1 MLKIILNKNNSFF
14 IILLF
19 FLNFLYFSMIE
30 VKAQNNRQE
39 TYKQLNLFGDVFQRV
54 QEQYVEEITDKELIE
69 SAISGMLQSLDPHSS
84 YLSPE
89 SYKDMQVKT
98 KGAFGG
104 LGIEITMEDG
114 FVKVVSPID
123 DTPAANAGM
132 KSGDLIIGI
141 DGESIKGLTINEAVS
156 KLRGPI
162 KSKVTITV
170 VREDKDPFE
179 IEIIRDIIK
188 IRSVKHEIINN
199 IGYVRLTTF
208 SDTTTSGMEKSVKEI
223 KKELGDKFQGLILD
237 LRNNPGGLLNQS
249 ISVTDSFLN
258 QGEIVSTQGRKSDDT
273 SRIFAKK
280 GDIIDGKPLI
290 VLINSGSAS
299 ASEIVAGKGDII
311 DGKPLIVLINSG
323 SASASEIVAG
333 ALKDHARA
341 IIVGTRSFG
350 KGSVQ
355 SIIPLAGN
363 GAMRLTTAR
372 YYTPSGVSIQAK
384 GIEPDIKVEAG
395 ITELKKEKIENRR
408 EENLRGALDKKDNKT
423 KAKENEKPKIS
434 PVEKL
439 LQDNQISRGVDL
451 IKGIHL
457 FSNNSKNT
465 STVNY
470 NQLDKFNKNNTA
482 RNQ

>member
-1 MLKIILNKNNSFF
+1 MLKLMFNKNKRFF

-19 FLNFLYFSMIE
+19 FFNFLFFSTNL
-30 VKAQNNRQE
+30 VKGDNNRQE

-54 QEQYVEEITDKELIE
+54 QEQYVDGVSDKELIE

-98 KGAFGG
+98 KGTFGG

-162 KSKVTITV
+162 NSKITITV
-170 VREDKDPFE
+170 VRDKEDPFE
-179 IEIIRDIIK
+179 IEIVRDVIK
-188 IRSVKHEIINN
+188 IRSVKHEVINE

-208 SDTTTSGMEKSVKEI
+208 SDTTTSGMEKSINEI
-223 KKELGDKFQGLILD
+223 RKELGNKFQGLILD

-249 ISVTDSFLN
+249 ISVADSFLD
-258 QGEIVSTQGRKSDDT
+258 QGEIVSTQGRKEDDT

-280 GDIIDGKPLI
+280 GDL
-290 VLINSGSAS
+290 
-299 ASEIVAGKGDII
+299 I

-333 ALKDHARA
+333 ALKDHSRA

-355 SIIPLAGN
+355 SIIPLPGN

-372 YYTPSGVSIQAK
+372 YYTPSGISIQAK

-395 ITELKKEKIENRR
+395 MTETKKEANQNRR
-408 EENLRGALDKKDNKT
+408 EENLRGALDKKELESNEQKNK
-423 KAKENEKPKIS
+423 KSDAS

-439 LQDNQISRGVDL
+439 LQDNQISRAVDL

-457 FSNNSKNT
+457 FSNKSKNT
-465 STVNY
+465 STALKDNS
-470 NQLDKFNKNNTA
+470 NKLRKNNSA
-482 RNQ
+482 RN

>member
-1 MLKIILNKNNSFF
+1 MLKLMFNKNKRFF

-19 FLNFLYFSMIE
+19 FFNFLFFSTNL
-30 VKAQNNRQE
+30 VKGDNNRQE

-54 QEQYVEEITDKELIE
+54 QEQYVDGVSDKELIE

-98 KGAFGG
+98 KGTFGG

-141 DGESIKGLTINEAVS
+141 DGESVKGLTINEAVS
-156 KLRGPI
+156 KLRGPVN
-162 KSKVTITV
+162 SKVTITV
-170 VREDKDPFE
+170 VRDKEDPFE
-179 IEIIRDIIK
+179 IEIVRDVIK
-188 IRSVKHEIINN
+188 IRSVKHEVINE

-208 SDTTTSGMEKSVKEI
+208 SDTTTSGMEKSINEI
-223 KKELGDKFQGLILD
+223 RKELGDKFQGLILD

-249 ISVTDSFLN
+249 ISVADSFLD
-258 QGEIVSTQGRKSDDT
+258 QGEIVSTQGRKEDDT

-280 GDIIDGKPLI
+280 GDL
-290 VLINSGSAS
+290 
-299 ASEIVAGKGDII
+299 I

-333 ALKDHARA
+333 ALKDHSRA

-355 SIIPLAGN
+355 SIIPLPGN

-372 YYTPSGVSIQAK
+372 YYTPSGISIQAK

-395 ITELKKEKIENRR
+395 MTETKKEANQNRR
-408 EENLRGALDKKDNKT
+408 EENLRGALDKKELESNEQKNK
-423 KAKENEKPKIS
+423 KSDAS

-439 LQDNQISRGVDL
+439 LQDNQISRAVDL

-457 FSNNSKNT
+457 FSNKSKNT
-465 STVNY
+465 STALKDNS
-470 NQLDKFNKNNTA
+470 NKLRKNNSA
-482 RNQ
+482 RN

>member
-1 MLKIILNKNNSFF
+1 MLKLMFNKNKRFF

-19 FLNFLYFSMIE
+19 FFNFLFFSTNL
-30 VKAQNNRQE
+30 VKGDNNRQE

-54 QEQYVEEITDKELIE
+54 QEQYVDGVSDKELIE

-98 KGAFGG
+98 KGTFGG

-156 KLRGPI
+156 KLRGPVN
-162 KSKVTITV
+162 SKVTITV
-170 VREDKDPFE
+170 VRDKEDPFE
-179 IEIIRDIIK
+179 IEIVRDVIK
-188 IRSVKHEIINN
+188 IRSVKHEVINE

-208 SDTTTSGMEKSVKEI
+208 SDTTTSGMEKSINEI
-223 KKELGDKFQGLILD
+223 RKELGNKFQGLILD

-249 ISVTDSFLN
+249 ISVADSFLD
-258 QGEIVSTQGRKSDDT
+258 QGEIVSTQGRKEDDT

-280 GDIIDGKPLI
+280 GDL
-290 VLINSGSAS
+290 
-299 ASEIVAGKGDII
+299 I

-333 ALKDHARA
+333 ALKDHSRA

-355 SIIPLAGN
+355 SIIPLPGN

-372 YYTPSGVSIQAK
+372 YYTPSGISIQAK

-395 ITELKKEKIENRR
+395 MTETKKEANQNRR
-408 EENLRGALDKKDNKT
+408 EENLRGALDKKELESNEQKNK
-423 KAKENEKPKIS
+423 KSDAS

-439 LQDNQISRGVDL
+439 LQDNQISRAVDL

-457 FSNNSKNT
+457 FSNKSKNT
-465 STVNY
+465 STALKDNS
-470 NQLDKFNKNNTA
+470 NKLRKNNSA
-482 RNQ
+482 RN

>member
-1 MLKIILNKNNSFF
+1 MLKIKLNKNHSFF
-14 IILLF
+14 IALLF
-19 FLNFLYFSMIE
+19 FSILFVSLDNVS
-30 VKAQNNRQE
+30 AQNNRQE

-98 KGAFGG
+98 KGTFGG
-104 LGIEITMEDG
+104 LGIEITMEGG

-132 KSGDLIIGI
+132 QPGDLIIGI
-141 DGESIKGLTINEAVS
+141 NGESIKGLTINEAVS
-156 KLRGPI
+156 RLRGPV
-162 KSKVTITV
+162 KSKITITV
-170 VREDKDPFE
+170 VRGEKDPFDV
-179 IEIIRDIIK
+179 EIIRDVIK

-208 SDTTTSGMEKSVKEI
+208 SDTTTSGMENSINEI

-249 ISVTDSFLN
+249 ISVTDAFLN
-258 QGEIVSTQGRKSDDT
+258 QGEIVSTQGRKPDDT
-273 SRIFAKK
+273 SRVFAKK
-280 GDIIDGKPLI
+280 GDII
-290 VLINSGSAS
+290 N
-299 ASEIVAGKGDII
+299 
-311 DGKPLIVLINSG
+311 GKPLIVLINSG

-355 SIIPLAGN
+355 SIIPLPGN

-395 ITELKKEKIENRR
+395 ITDLKKEGLERGR
-408 EENLRGALDKKDNKT
+408 EENLRGALDKKNSTTKTEDNKKSEIT
-423 KAKENEKPKIS
+423 PS
-434 PVEKL
+434 EKL
-439 LQDNQISRGVDL
+439 LQDNQISRAVDL
-451 IKGIHL
+451 IRGIHL
-457 FSNNSKNT
+457 FSNKVKKT
-465 STVNY
+465 STAFINQSVNI
-470 NQLDKFNKNNTA
+470 NENDTV

>member
-1 MLKIILNKNNSFF
+1 MLKFIFNKNKRFF

-19 FLNFLYFSMIE
+19 FFNFLFFSTNL
-30 VKAQNNRQE
+30 VKGDNNRQE

-54 QEQYVEEITDKELIE
+54 QEQYVDGVSDKELIE

-98 KGAFGG
+98 KGTFGG

-156 KLRGPI
+156 KLRGPVN
-162 KSKVTITV
+162 SKVTITV
-170 VREDKDPFE
+170 VRDKEDPFE
-179 IEIIRDIIK
+179 IEIVRDVIK
-188 IRSVKHEIINN
+188 IRSVKHEVINE

-208 SDTTTSGMEKSVKEI
+208 SDTTTSGMEKSINEI
-223 KKELGDKFQGLILD
+223 RKELGDKFQGLILD

-249 ISVTDSFLN
+249 ISVADSFLD
-258 QGEIVSTQGRKSDDT
+258 QGEIVSTQGRKEDDT

-280 GDIIDGKPLI
+280 GDL
-290 VLINSGSAS
+290 
-299 ASEIVAGKGDII
+299 I

-333 ALKDHARA
+333 ALKDHSRA

-355 SIIPLAGN
+355 SIIPLPGN

-372 YYTPSGVSIQAK
+372 YYTPSGISIQAK

-395 ITELKKEKIENRR
+395 MTETKKEANQNRR
-408 EENLRGALDKKDNKT
+408 EENLRGALDKKELESNEQKNK
-423 KAKENEKPKIS
+423 KSDAS

-439 LQDNQISRGVDL
+439 LQDNQISRAVDL

-457 FSNNSKNT
+457 FSNKSKNT
-465 STVNY
+465 STALKDNS
-470 NQLDKFNKNNTA
+470 NKLRKNNSA
-482 RNQ
+482 RN

>member
-1 MLKIILNKNNSFF
+1 MLKIKLNKNHSFF
-14 IILLF
+14 IALLF
-19 FLNFLYFSMIE
+19 FSILFVSLDNVS
-30 VKAQNNRQE
+30 AQNNRQE

-98 KGAFGG
+98 KGTFGG
-104 LGIEITMEDG
+104 LGIEITMEGG

-132 KSGDLIIGI
+132 QPGDLIIGI
-141 DGESIKGLTINEAVS
+141 NGESIKGLTINEAVS
-156 KLRGPI
+156 RLRGPV
-162 KSKVTITV
+162 KSKITITV
-170 VREDKDPFE
+170 VRGEKDPFDV
-179 IEIIRDIIK
+179 EIIRDVIK

-199 IGYVRLTTF
+199 VGYVRLTTF
-208 SDTTTSGMEKSVKEI
+208 SNTTTSGMEKSINEI

-249 ISVTDSFLN
+249 ISVTDAFLN
-258 QGEIVSTQGRKSDDT
+258 QGEIVSTQGRKADDT
-273 SRIFAKK
+273 SRVFAKK
-280 GDIIDGKPLI
+280 GDII
-290 VLINSGSAS
+290 N
-299 ASEIVAGKGDII
+299 
-311 DGKPLIVLINSG
+311 GKPLIVLINSG

-355 SIIPLAGN
+355 SIIPLPGN

-395 ITELKKEKIENRR
+395 ITDLKKEELERGR
-408 EENLRGALDKKDNKT
+408 EENLRGALDKKNSTTKTEDNK
-423 KAKENEKPKIS
+423 KSEIS
-434 PVEKL
+434 PSEKL
-439 LQDNQISRGVDL
+439 LQDNQISRAVDL
-451 IKGIHL
+451 IRGIHL
-457 FSNNSKNT
+457 FSNKVKKT
-465 STVNY
+465 STAFINQSVNI
-470 NQLDKFNKNNTA
+470 NENDTV

>member
-1 MLKIILNKNNSFF
+1 MFKIRLNKNTSFF
-14 IILLF
+14 IALLF
-19 FLNFLYFSMIE
+19 FLSFLYVSLNS
-30 VKAQNNRQE
+30 VSAQNNRQE

-98 KGAFGG
+98 KGTFGG
-104 LGIEITMEDG
+104 LGIEITMEGG

-132 KSGDLIIGI
+132 QPGDLIIGI
-141 DGESIKGLTINEAVS
+141 NGESIKGLSINEAVS
-156 KLRGPI
+156 RLRGPV
-162 KSKVTITV
+162 KSKITITV
-170 VREDKDPFE
+170 VRGQKDPFDV
-179 IEIIRDIIK
+179 EIIRDVIK

-208 SDTTTSGMEKSVKEI
+208 SNTTTTGMEKSINEI

-237 LRNNPGGLLNQS
+237 LRNNPGGLLDQS
-249 ISVTDSFLN
+249 ISVTDTFLN
-258 QGEIVSTQGRKSDDT
+258 QGAIVSTQGRKADDT
-273 SRIFAKK
+273 SRVFAKK
-280 GDIIDGKPLI
+280 GDII
-290 VLINSGSAS
+290 N
-299 ASEIVAGKGDII
+299 
-311 DGKPLIVLINSG
+311 GKPLIVLINSG

-355 SIIPLAGN
+355 SIIPLPGN

-395 ITELKKEKIENRR
+395 ITELKKEELERGR
-408 EENLRGALDKKDNKT
+408 EENLRGALDKKDSTTKT
-423 KAKENEKPKIS
+423 KDNKKSEITPS
-434 PVEKL
+434 EKL
-439 LQDNQISRGVDL
+439 LQDNQISRAVDL
-451 IKGIHL
+451 IKGINL
-457 FSNNSKNT
+457 FSNKFKKT
-465 STVNY
+465 STAFINQSVNI
-470 NQLDKFNKNNTA
+470 NENDTV
-482 RNQ
+482 RNR

>member
-89 SYKDMQVKT
+89 AYKDMQVKT

-249 ISVTDSFLN
+249 ISVTDAFLN

-273 SRIFAKK
+273 SRIFAK
-280 GDIIDGKPLI
+280 
-290 VLINSGSAS
+290 
-299 ASEIVAGKGDII
+299 KGDII

-470 NQLDKFNKNNTA
+470 NQLDKLNNNNTA

>member
-1 MLKIILNKNNSFF
+1 MLKIKLNKNHSFF
-14 IILLF
+14 IALLIFSILFVSLD
-19 FLNFLYFSMIE
+19 NVS
-30 VKAQNNRQE
+30 AQNNRQE

-98 KGAFGG
+98 KGTFGG
-104 LGIEITMEDG
+104 LGIEITMEGG

-132 KSGDLIIGI
+132 QPGDLIIGI
-141 DGESIKGLTINEAVS
+141 NGESIKGLTINEAVS
-156 KLRGPI
+156 RLRGPV
-162 KSKVTITV
+162 KSKITITV
-170 VREDKDPFE
+170 VRGEKDPFDV
-179 IEIIRDIIK
+179 EIIRDVIK

-208 SDTTTSGMEKSVKEI
+208 SDTTTSGMEKSINEI

-249 ISVTDSFLN
+249 ISVTDAFLN
-258 QGEIVSTQGRKSDDT
+258 QGEIVSTQGRKADDT
-273 SRIFAKK
+273 SRVFAKK
-280 GDIIDGKPLI
+280 GDII
-290 VLINSGSAS
+290 N
-299 ASEIVAGKGDII
+299 
-311 DGKPLIVLINSG
+311 GKPLIVLINSG

-355 SIIPLAGN
+355 SIIPLPGN

-395 ITELKKEKIENRR
+395 ITDLKKEGLERGR
-408 EENLRGALDKKDNKT
+408 EENLRGALDKKNSTTKTEDNKKSEIT
-423 KAKENEKPKIS
+423 PS
-434 PVEKL
+434 EKL
-439 LQDNQISRGVDL
+439 LQDNQISRAVDL
-451 IKGIHL
+451 IRGIHL
-457 FSNNSKNT
+457 FSNKVKKT
-465 STVNY
+465 STAFINQSVNI
-470 NQLDKFNKNNTA
+470 NENDTV